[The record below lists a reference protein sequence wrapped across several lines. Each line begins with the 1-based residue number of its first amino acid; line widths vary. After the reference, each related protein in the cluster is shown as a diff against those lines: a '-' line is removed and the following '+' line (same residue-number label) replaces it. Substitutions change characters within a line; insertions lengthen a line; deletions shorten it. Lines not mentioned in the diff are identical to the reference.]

1 MFKSIKI
8 QFLQKPV
15 ASFLMAIIIA
25 SSFPISVFAAPVVDI
40 KANGQDSFTLAT
52 STDSFT
58 LDLITTNATACQMTS
73 PRTSGVSVN
82 FSITIAPGD
91 VDYPAIGGSTTFSV
105 SCLDGAGD
113 SATDSVVVSLPALVL
128 PPALPTVDVLAN
140 GSNGPLVLSSTDTYT
155 YSWTSAN
162 ATACQQSSPSPL
174 SGITL
179 SGSSATIDSTNPFFP
194 TTGSPV
200 TITINCTDGVNSA
213 SDSVVIELASVVP
226 PPPTP
231 ATTTPSVDVKAN
243 GQDGTLSLSSTDT
256 YTYSWTSANATA
268 CQQSSP
274 SPLSGITLSGSS
286 ATIDST
292 NPFFPT
298 TGSPV
303 TITIN
308 CTDGV
313 NTASDSVVIELSTGG
328 ASGGGGGGGGTTT
341 TSGGG
346 GGGGGG
352 HRRNPP
358 VGSLT
363 CPLIE
368 DYMRIDLPND
378 PIEVM
383 KLQGF
388 LKVYM
393 GYNYVEI
400 TGTFDEATYKAVGEF
415 QALYKDDILTPWGHT
430 APTHYVY
437 ILTTKKI
444 NEIFCKNILNLTDAQ
459 IQEIADF
466 RALMERGGD
475 TSLLPIVGT
484 IGGGGGNN
492 PTTTQGDS
500 NGQNIRELALAL
512 LATPEG
518 LKDKLKCIY
527 EVIVIIIVLYILGS
541 FLRDVLYIQTR
552 ENALK
557 RFLVKWVTISIGL
570 AIAITISFYLG
581 ELCIVLPLA
590 LALLLS
596 IIWMALY
603 PKNLV
608 IRSKVKSTFRFD
620 RS

>member
-25 SSFPISVFAAPVVDI
+25 SSFPVSVFAVPVVDI

-200 TITINCTDGVNSA
+200 TITINCTDGVNS
-213 SDSVVIELASVVP
+213 
-226 PPPTP
+226 
-231 ATTTPSVDVKAN
+231 
-243 GQDGTLSLSSTDT
+243 
-256 YTYSWTSANATA
+256 
-268 CQQSSP
+268 
-274 SPLSGITLSGSS
+274 
-286 ATIDST
+286 
-292 NPFFPT
+292 
-298 TGSPV
+298 
-303 TITIN
+303 
-308 CTDGV
+308 
-313 NTASDSVVIELSTGG
+313 ASDSVVIELSTGG